1 MIINLNVKFGLGG
14 KVYID
19 GDKHKWAY
27 VTAYIYR
34 GGNVEYEVSV
44 ATFTGGLVAVYP
56 GEILTF
62 ADGNAST
69 NAGPQPFML
78 EEGKFYRTRDGRK
91 VGPMIIG
98 LWNDKFYDR
107 SKSIS
112 SYGWLP
118 NGTFES
124 SLDLVAEWTD
134 PPQEGADGGEN
145 RHG

>member
-1 MIINLNVKFGLGG
+1 MIINLDVKFALGDV
-14 KVYID
+14 VYID
-19 GDKHKWAY
+19 GDSDRPVY
-27 VTAYIYR
+27 VTAYIYH
-34 GGNVEYEVSV
+34 GGEVEYEVSV
-44 ATFTGGLVAVYP
+44 DTDTASWIACYP
-56 GEILTF
+56 GEKLTA
-62 ADGNAST
+62 ADANT
-69 NAGPQPFML
+69 NAKPQPFRL

-134 PPQEGADGGEN
+134 PPQESADGGEN